1 MWLSCTLANITF
13 DYTTID
19 SLRQMVASII
29 LAVAGLFFVGFGFLI
44 WYFKIAGVI
53 AGYDATKV
61 TNPDALAKWVGK
73 CMMIT
78 GALAWSISLIRLLFE
93 SDRADLFAFSAFMV
107 GSTLSI
113 VVTLAGTQRYN
124 K

>member
-1 MWLSCTLANITF
+1 MVNITF
-13 DYTTID
+13 DCTT
-19 SLRQMVASII
+19 LEMFHLMVASII
-29 LAVAGLFFVGFGFLI
+29 LAVVSLFFVGFGFLI

-73 CMMIT
+73 CMMVT
-78 GALAWSISLIRLLFE
+78 GALAWIISLIRLLFQ
-93 SDRADLFAFSAFMV
+93 SDRAELFAFTAFMV
-107 GSTLSI
+107 SSTLSV